1 MHLANVDWLVLA
13 TYGILAIGIGLLS
26 ARRAGRGAAD
36 FFLSGRSAPW
46 WLLGISMVATTFS
59 TDTPNLVADITRRN
73 GVAGNWVWWAFLL
86 TGMTTTFVYAG
97 LWRRS
102 GLLTDL
108 EFYEIRYSGKP
119 AAFLRGFRA
128 VYLGVLFNVMVMASV
143 TLAAIKIAG
152 VLLGW
157 SPVTTVVIA
166 SVITVTVAAVGG
178 LRSVLATDLLLFAA
192 AMTGSVAA
200 AVFALRHPSVGGL
213 SNLLTHPEVAPR
225 LAMMPDFRNL
235 EVLVP
240 LFIIPLAVQWWAAWY
255 PGAEPGGGGYIAQR
269 MLAAKDENHAIGATL
284 FFNLAH
290 YALRPWPWLLV
301 ALASIVVF
309 PDLAALREAFP
320 AVAPNVIGHDLAY
333 PAMLTFVPAG
343 WLGLVVGSLA
353 AAYVSTISTHLN
365 WGSSYIAHDFY
376 RRFLKP
382 DASEKR
388 VVLVG
393 RLATVTLMV
402 LAALLALR
410 LTNALQAFGIL
421 LQIGAGTGLLFLLR
435 WFWWRINAWA
445 EIAAM
450 VVSFGIAS
458 FFFLQHGLRIRE
470 IEALISEGMTRTAAE
485 ASLPSLASWQ
495 ELLIGVVLTTVIWA
509 LVALLTRP
517 TAEVTLRSFYR
528 KTRPGGPGWRAV
540 VARAEAEGESLG
552 SEDSAWEV
560 PRGIVCMLTATA
572 TVYAALFAT
581 GSFLY
586 GRLVPGIALVTLGV
600 IAGALTLGLWRPS
613 KKRIS

>member
-540 VARAEAEGESLG
+540 VARAEAEGESLV
-552 SEDSAWEV
+552 SEDTAWEV

>member
-1 MHLANVDWLVLA
+1 LHLAHIDWIVLA

-143 TLAAIKIAG
+143 TLAAIKIAS

-458 FFFLQHGLRIRE
+458 FFFLQHGLRTRE

-495 ELLIGVVLTTVIWA
+495 ELLIGVVLTTVIWT

>member
-13 TYGILAIGIGLLS
+13 TYGILAVGIGLLA

-108 EFYEIRYSGKP
+108 EFYEIRYSGRP

-128 VYLGVLFNVMVMASV
+128 VYLGVIFNVLVMASV
-143 TLAAIKIAG
+143 TLAAIKIAS
-152 VLLGW
+152 VLFGW
-157 SPVTTVVIA
+157 SPVATVMIA

-178 LRSVLATDLLLFAA
+178 LRSVLVTDLLLFAA

-200 AVFALRHPSVGGL
+200 AVFALRHPQVGGL
-213 SNLLTHPEVAPR
+213 SNLLTHPDVAPR

-235 EVLVP
+235 EVLIP

-269 MLAAKDENHAIGATL
+269 MLAARNEEHATGATL

-320 AVAPNVIGHDLAY
+320 AVAPSVIGHDLAY

-376 RRFLKP
+376 RRFLNP
-382 DASEKR
+382 DASEQR

-393 RLATVTLMV
+393 RLATVALMV

-445 EIAAM
+445 EITAM
-450 VVSFGIAS
+450 VVSFGVAS
-458 FFFLQHGLRIRE
+458 IFFLRHLMRQGK
-470 IEALISEGMTRTAAE
+470 IEALIAEGISRQTAE
-485 ASLPSLASWQ
+485 VMLPTLASWQ
-495 ELLIGVVLTTVIWA
+495 ELLIGVVATTLAWG
-509 LVALLTRP
+509 LVALWTRP
-517 TAEVTLRSFYR
+517 TAEATLRSFYR
-528 KTRPGGPGWRAV
+528 RTRPGGPGWRVV
-540 VARAEAEGESLG
+540 VARANAEGESLAPEG
-552 SEDSAWEV
+552 EGWEV
-560 PRGIVCMLTATA
+560 PRGILCMLTATA
-572 TVYAALFAT
+572 TVYATLFAT
-581 GSFLY
+581 GWFFY
-586 GRLVPGIALVTLGV
+586 GRPGPAVALAVVAILGGV
-600 IAGALTLGLWRPS
+600 STFRLWNPS
-613 KKRIS
+613 KRE

>member
-1 MHLANVDWLVLA
+1 MHLAHIDWIVLA

-143 TLAAIKIAG
+143 TLAAIKIAS

-540 VARAEAEGESLG
+540 VARAEAEGESLV